1 MTQKIPISKLNS
13 FIVAK
18 CNKSMSNILFYD
30 LTNVDEA
37 QLGLS
42 TNIIWPESGSKF
54 GILFGTIALLTKIC
68 SILCHLLSSVP
79 HNYYSSWRALSLELQ
94 HMLFWSTC
102 WKAWLNMKLKHFGD
116 KKKKKKTYATIFP
129 GVDLAGNSP
138 QGPDRAMFR
147 GNCKKSYRHVSDQ
160 TLQASISMKNGLHG
174 AIR

>member
-42 TNIIWPESGSKF
+42 TNIIRPESGSKF

-116 KKKKKKTYATIFP
+116 NKKKKKKLCHNFP
-129 GVDLAGNSP
+129 RSGLSRKFSP
-138 QGPDRAMFR
+138 RPRPCNVQGKLQKILQTRLR
-147 GNCKKSYRHVSDQ
+147 SDS
-160 TLQASISMKNGLHG
+160 TGLN
-174 AIR
+174 